1 MMRAS
6 GTDLSQIQR
15 RQIGNGSRNQR
26 ISEAFYEN
34 SIEQDNQQEGESN
47 RCRFP
52 DLATSMHRSYN
63 IKKYE
68 IHQSRRLPHWVW
80 YLLARFLGIKL
91 HPLDRPIFGTLMIV
105 LTVLFAITYIVSF
118 IWYIA
123 YDIVNEYT
131 KQTVLTGV
139 FSIVMVIYWASLG
152 VYANK
157 LAARLFSSQKFIDS
171 VRLHSRTVF
180 KVSAAGLMIIIA
192 IASTILNNYT
202 SATLYNGERCQNLTV
217 SREVC
222 YVMFGARLGY
232 SIFSLIWN
240 LLVGIVLLSVCRTHT
255 IGIRRFIRQLE
266 EDGHTYELYVRNMYN
281 NVPVSQ
287 HSDTTQLGDDGVLVD
302 IGQSDQLR
310 QDKNIPGQ
318 SNTPIP
324 PVAVDT
330 SDSSVSQVGK
340 KTSPPHPNRPII
352 IIKEGSVATMD
363 EGEVELP
370 NVAAMPPIDRLKL
383 ERTRASEDREIGA
396 ETPSTSNDKIQLI
409 NPDPPSYA
417 SRSTQHSLILLPS
430 TSSLSLDQ
438 RSSMDQPSVGPNVLS
453 PDNILLCYWRIG
465 CRLRTTSIA
474 LQRWLIAWV
483 CFILAW
489 SLSFIVNWIH
499 HEATMIEI
507 AAFILPIMLLPLVC
521 SAYGEVN
528 MEGKRMVQV
537 SCV

>member
-1 MMRAS
+1 
-6 GTDLSQIQR
+6 
-15 RQIGNGSRNQR
+15 
-26 ISEAFYEN
+26 
-34 SIEQDNQQEGESN
+34 
-47 RCRFP
+47 
-52 DLATSMHRSYN
+52 MHRSYN

-91 HPLDRPIFGTLMIV
+91 HPLDKPIFGTLMIV

-255 IGIRRFIRQLE
+255 IGKSINANIKMYSFREGDR
-266 EDGHTYELYVRNMYN
+266 LYCTRLNTAFMQVFFLVLRHI
-281 NVPVSQ
+281 NVC
-287 HSDTTQLGDDGVLVD
+287 TWGCILFGCVLLPD
-302 IGQSDQLR
+302 MGSI
-310 QDKNIPGQ
+310 
-318 SNTPIP
+318 PIP
-324 PVAVDT
+324 LNSIWSIPVPYKKVR
-330 SDSSVSQVGK
+330 SQFQFQIYK
-340 KTSPPHPNRPII
+340 FHFY
-352 IIKEGSVATMD
+352 
-363 EGEVELP
+363 LP
-370 NVAAMPPIDRLKL
+370 FF
-383 ERTRASEDREIGA
+383 T
-396 ETPSTSNDKIQLI
+396 
-409 NPDPPSYA
+409 Y
-417 SRSTQHSLILLPS
+417 
-430 TSSLSLDQ
+430 
-438 RSSMDQPSVGPNVLS
+438 
-453 PDNILLCYWRIG
+453 Y
-465 CRLRTTSIA
+465 
-474 LQRWLIAWV
+474 
-483 CFILAW
+483 
-489 SLSFIVNWIH
+489 
-499 HEATMIEI
+499 
-507 AAFILPIMLLPLVC
+507 ILPWVGTPNTYSEYLLGIHTLT
-521 SAYGEVN
+521 SLYS
-528 MEGKRMVQV
+528 K
-537 SCV
+537 